1 MQNLKRRAHNFEA
14 WERYGFE
21 TEIGWRRRKTETL
34 KKRRKFI
41 ELYLLKKEVIMPGFN
56 QTGPMG
62 QGSMTGRK
70 MGKCTNFGAQGQE
83 QTSNDA
89 QDNTQNL
96 SQGFGRGGMGRG
108 MGRGMARG
116 FGGGRGMGRG
126 RGRGNR
132 GGGFNN

>member
-1 MQNLKRRAHNFEA
+1 
-14 WERYGFE
+14 
-21 TEIGWRRRKTETL
+21 
-34 KKRRKFI
+34 
-41 ELYLLKKEVIMPGFN
+41 MPGFN

-70 MGKCTNFGAQGQE
+70 MGKCTNFGAKVKE

-89 QDNTQNL
+89 QDNTQNIA
-96 SQGFGRGGMGRG
+96 QTFGRG
-108 MGRGMARG
+108 MGRG